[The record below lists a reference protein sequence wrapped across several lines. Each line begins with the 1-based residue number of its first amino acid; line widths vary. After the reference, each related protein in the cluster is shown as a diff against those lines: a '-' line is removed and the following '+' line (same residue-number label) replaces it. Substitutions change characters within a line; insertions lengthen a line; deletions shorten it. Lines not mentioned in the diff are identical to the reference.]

1 MYVRQ
6 FLNFHK
12 KKIQTNV
19 KKDNSFTDKSRQFHS
34 CLSVSLLLN
43 YHLQALWDTIDI
55 CVHMPRV
62 QLFII
67 TLVHCLNFGPWATS
81 ITPPVTSWSCCCSDF
96 FSIFTLIKNILILW
110 PKPNPNGSRHYRI
123 LINTT
128 WGCLNTNMTLLLWIR
143 SMSQGQIFWYEI
155 KGFAKR
161 NPYTKYESLTL
172 IKTILLCNP
181 LLF

>member
-1 MYVRQ
+1 MRHNRY
-6 FLNFHK
+6 LCTHA
-12 KKIQTNV
+12 
-19 KKDNSFTDKSRQFHS
+19 KSTIIYHNTCALPKLWAMGHIDHPAS
-34 CLSVSLLLN
+34 HELVLLLF
-43 YHLQALWDTIDI
+43 
-55 CVHMPRV
+55 R
-62 QLFII
+62 F
-67 TLVHCLNFGPWATS
+67 
-81 ITPPVTSWSCCCSDF
+81 F